1 MISMTRRVFRRTL
14 CGVALS
20 LIGTGAA
27 NAVDLKIAHFVPP
40 RHAVSQWI
48 EQWAKGLEAASDGEL
63 SFKIFP
69 GSQLGPPPKY
79 HGMVKKGQIDIA
91 WLAHGFTPGLFPL
104 TELSNLPYLVASA
117 EAGTKVINNPTLRK
131 QYLDPEHKGL
141 KPLILMTHQPGN
153 INMAREPIRT
163 LADLK
168 GKRVR
173 FASSTIKDFMA
184 ALGATPVGLPPT
196 QIADSMQKGTIDGA
210 FIDYGGA
217 GIAFKL
223 GPVTTYTTEM
233 YSYVTSFCVCMNQ
246 RRYDKLPDHLKK
258 LIDDSVVG
266 VEQAIGHEWDKL
278 DAIGKDLMVKAGM
291 EPVRLEAE
299 QDQAFRQAGEQ
310 VAKDRVKQLTDKGL
324 PAQAVLDMMRE
335 LAKDANANSRNF
347 WTGK

>member
-1 MISMTRRVFRRTL
+1 MIRSGIIGGLFCAV
-14 CGVALS
+14 GVSSAS
-20 LIGTGAA
+20 AA
-27 NAVDLKIAHFVPP
+27 STVELKIAHFVTPK
-40 RHAVSQWI
+40 HSVSQWI
-48 EQWAKGLEAASDGEL
+48 ERWAKDLEARSNGEL

-79 HGMVKKGQIDIA
+79 HGLVKKGQVDIA
-91 WLAHGFTPGLFPL
+91 WFAHGFTPGVFPL

-117 EAGTKVINNPTLRK
+117 EAGTKVLNDPTLRA
-131 QYLDPEHKGL
+131 QYLDKEHKGL

-153 INMAREPIRT
+153 INMAREPVRS

-173 FASSTIKDFMA
+173 FASATIKDFMA

-196 QIADSMQKGTIDGA
+196 QIADSMQKGTVDGA

-223 GPVTTYTTEM
+223 GPVTGYTTEM

-258 LIDDSVVG
+258 LIDESVVG
-266 VEQAIGHEWDKL
+266 VEKTVGNEWDKL
-278 DAIGKDLMVKAGM
+278 DSIGKGIMMKSGM
-291 EPVRLEAE
+291 KPIRLDAE
-299 QDQAFRQAGEQ
+299 QDKAFRLAGEK
-310 VAKDRVKQLTDKGL
+310 VSKVRLKQLTAKGL
-324 PAQAVLDMMRE
+324 PAQEVYDLMRE
-335 LAKDANANSRNF
+335 LADTANAQSRNF
-347 WTGK
+347 WTDK